1 MPSNFLVPG
10 FVLDQNQA
18 VPAVTPEGIVSWRG
32 QSMAPLVVSIALPGQ
47 VYAGEGVGTF
57 PLGTSVSGKQGTVD
71 VRFTAGAEILAV
83 AATGTLVTV
92 GGALLVDGE
101 TFTLSDGVNPP
112 VVFEFDDNAA
122 ITGDVA
128 VTFTGGDSVATV
140 RTAIISAINGVGAGL
155 AITAS
160 TGTPGQIL
168 LVNDAVGAAGNVT
181 ITDTVADAGF
191 THTGMS
197 GGVTAGPERTILY
210 LTDNIT
216 TPTNYILLAV
226 DNLDRP
232 LIRIKNNVGTSVAV
246 VTPSTATI
254 SPGAAMSVRVTWDA
268 VNFIPGFGR
277 HASLKVNGVF
287 TQDADWST
295 DPLAAWNW
303 FQPSYLVVGQGLGAA
318 SDFNGVMGITQVATT
333 VSP

>member
-1 MPSNFLVPG
+1 MPSNFLSPG

-18 VPAVTPEGIVSWRG
+18 VPSVTPDGIVSWRG
-32 QSMAPLVVSIALPGQ
+32 QSMAPLAVSVALNGQ
-47 VYAGEGVGTF
+47 VYAGPGSGSF
-57 PLGTSVSGKQGTVD
+57 PLRLNGKQGTLD
-71 VRFTAGAEILAV
+71 VQFTAGSEILAV

-101 TFTLSDGVNPP
+101 TFTLSDGVNTP
-112 VVFEFDDNAA
+112 VVFEFDSNAA

-140 RTAIISAINGVGAGL
+140 RTAIVSAINGVGAGL
-155 AITAS
+155 ALTAS
-160 TGTPGQIL
+160 PGTPGQIL
-168 LVNDAVGAAGNVT
+168 LVNDATGAVGNVT

-191 THTGMS
+191 THTGMA
-197 GGVTAGPERTILY
+197 GGVTAGPERTVLY

-232 LIRIKNNVGTSVAV
+232 LIRIKNNAGTSVAV

-277 HASLKVNGVF
+277 HASMKVNGVF
-287 TQDADWST
+287 TQDADWT
-295 DPLAAWNW
+295 TNPLAAWNS
-303 FQPSYLVVGQGLGAA
+303 FIPTYLVVGQGLGAA
-318 SDFNGVMGITQVATT
+318 SDFNGILGITQVANV